1 MSPEKEQDLLYK
13 IALTFVKD
21 VGIVTA
27 FRILKHFDNDAE
39 AVFKAP
45 LKELKAVSG
54 LGEVRAKA
62 FKDESVFI
70 RARQELRYIRSENI
84 NVLWYFDD
92 EYPGKLK
99 ECTDA
104 PLLLYYK
111 GQNIWEVERRV
122 AVIGTRKY
130 TDYGQRACENLIEGL
145 KDENI
150 LIVSGLAHGIDTIA
164 HKAALGNGLNTL
176 GVIGNGFKTVY
187 PAANKKLYKDMI
199 EQGGV
204 LTEYPSD
211 AIPSR
216 EHFPM
221 RNRVV
226 AGLCDVTVVIES
238 DRKGGALITARCA
251 DSYNREVAAYPG
263 RAFDAKSSGC
273 NELIRTN
280 MAAMVTCAQD
290 LLELMNWD
298 ELGKKKPV
306 QKKLFINLTPDE
318 QMIYDALGEKDSLH
332 ADELLYQCNIS
343 NSKLAATLLQMEM
356 QGLIKAL
363 PGKHYRL
370 D

>member
-1 MSPEKEQDLLYK
+1 MLPEKEQDLFYK

-39 AVFKAP
+39 AVFKAS
-45 LKELKAVSG
+45 LKELKSVSG
-54 LGEVRAKA
+54 LGEARVKG
-62 FKDESVFI
+62 FKDDTVF
-70 RARQELRYIRSENI
+70 ARTEQELEYVISEDI

-92 EYPGKLK
+92 NYPTKLK
-99 ECTDA
+99 DCTDA
-104 PLLLYYK
+104 PLLMYYK
-111 GQNIWEVERRV
+111 GQNIWDIERRI
-122 AVIGTRKY
+122 ALIGTRKY
-130 TDYGQRACENLIEGL
+130 TDYGQRACENLIEEL
-145 KDENI
+145 KNEKV

-164 HKAALGNGLNTL
+164 HKAALNSGLNTL

-221 RNRVV
+221 RNRIV

-251 DSYNREVAAYPG
+251 DSYNREVAAFPG
-263 RAFDAKSSGC
+263 RVYDAKSSGC

-280 MAAMVTCAQD
+280 MAAMVTSAQD

-298 ELGKKKPV
+298 DGVKKKPV
-306 QKKLFINLTPDE
+306 QRKLFINLSPDE
-318 QMIYDALGEKDSLH
+318 QIIYDALGEKDSLH
-332 ADELLYQCNIS
+332 ADELLYKCGMS

-363 PGKHYRL
+363 AGKHYRL